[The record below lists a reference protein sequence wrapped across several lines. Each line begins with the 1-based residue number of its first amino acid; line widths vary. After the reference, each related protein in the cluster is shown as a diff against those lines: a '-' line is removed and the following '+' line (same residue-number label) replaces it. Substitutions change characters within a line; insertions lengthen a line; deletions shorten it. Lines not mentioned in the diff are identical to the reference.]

1 MPFSLVPGFA
11 QRYPKED
18 DDERHSRLDQESAP
32 IDAPSPVSDNRPAQP
47 DPDCHARPDF
57 DCHSRL
63 DRASL
68 LIETCCT
75 TLDEALSAQAR
86 GANRIELCV
95 DLSIGGVTPPH
106 DLIREV
112 VQNLTIPVNVL
123 IRPEKKSPVKPG
135 MTNSLNSGGTCPSV
149 RSDYDHAAILPDNM
163 CPSVMSDS
171 ECLSV
176 KPGDAQSSVMSGS
189 DRASGFSA
197 MDFVYDEAEVQQMMA
212 DIEFCKSVG
221 VAGIVVGAL
230 TPDGAIDWV
239 AMKRLIAAARPL
251 PVTFHR
257 AFDVCTAD
265 PFLALD
271 QIIALG
277 CTRLLTSGMAAT
289 AWDGRCLIT
298 LLVRRA
304 GSRLIVMPG
313 RGVTPANLAA
323 LAAATHATEFHG
335 TAIP

>member
-11 QRYPKED
+11 QRYPKD
-18 DDERHSRLDQESAP
+18 DDNNPPPTPDDRHSRLDREFVP
-32 IDAPSPVSDNRPAQP
+32 VDAHLPVP
-47 DPDCHARPDF
+47 DGRHARP
-57 DCHSRL
+57 

-86 GANRIELCV
+86 GANRIELCT

-123 IRPEKKSPVKPG
+123 IRPFGAPEGRKDDG
-135 MTNSLNSGGTCPSV
+135 
-149 RSDYDHAAILPDNM
+149 
-163 CPSVMSDS
+163 
-171 ECLSV
+171 
-176 KPGDAQSSVMSGS
+176 
-189 DRASGFSA
+189 GFSYE
-197 MDFVYDEAEVQQMMA
+197 DFVYDEEEVQQMIA
-212 DIEFCKSVG
+212 DIEFCKTVG
-221 VAGIVVGAL
+221 VAGIVVGSL
-230 TPDGAIDWV
+230 TPDGAIDRGT
-239 AMKRLIAAARPL
+239 MKRLIAVARPL

-323 LAAATHATEFHG
+323 LATATHATEFHG